1 MSESTTSEERATTP
15 ERRGAAPEK
24 RTGAAEERV
33 AASEEAATAPE
44 SRVTVPERLTA
55 DSEEQTGAIAERE
68 AAPDSRTAAV
78 GPTQRASGAAR
89 PDTGP
94 TRPVA
99 ETTRRAAVTT
109 RQPVAEA
116 SAAVPPQGSVARPA
130 TPEAAVAALA
140 ADGPGLPFLIGVRHH
155 APSLAA
161 AVPALLDAAAPDVL
175 LVELPAEF
183 QPWLGWL
190 AHEETR
196 APVALAAVPA
206 GGPGAGGEQGPAF
219 YPFADF
225 SPELAALRWAARNG
239 VPAVACDLPLAD
251 RAWARG
257 GPDAPAPA
265 PGADS
270 VPVPGEDSAPVP
282 GEGHGLSAALR
293 SRLTG
298 RDGDDLWDRLV
309 EAPAPGSPPE
319 ALRRAALLTGWAL
332 RHEAEA
338 RRGVDGTDLVREAC
352 MREHIAEAL
361 ANGRRPAVVVGA
373 FHTPALLPYAA
384 GAATA
389 PAVDAPDAAQAPE
402 DAPDAPS
409 ALADAPDAPDVLDVP
424 DAPKVPA
431 GPSDAPNAP
440 AGAPDASAAGAPDTP
455 STPEDAPAAS
465 VGVPLTPADAPNAP
479 AREPGAGATEVGA
492 TGTGAT
498 EAGATRVETC
508 TVSLI
513 PYTYLLLDS
522 RSGYPA
528 GIRDPEWQHTVL
540 DAAGDPA
547 ALHEALIRTAVRVCA
562 DLRGQGHP
570 YGPADGREVVRVAG
584 DLARLR
590 DLPAPGRGELLEAV
604 QTVLGR
610 GETYGTGRAVAHALE
625 RVLVGT
631 RTGRPAP
638 AAPRSGLG
646 PAVEAETEV
655 LSLPGPADAHEKAPR
670 DLRLDPARS
679 ALDGRRELLLRR
691 LTVCGI
697 PYAQEQEVTGAAGSE
712 GLTTRWQVRWTPAT
726 AAMLT
731 AAGARGV
738 TPAQA
743 AEGVLRGR
751 HATERAEGGPTAAQV
766 VRGLTEAVT
775 CGLPAL
781 ADERL
786 TELAAVLP
794 ASGTL
799 PELLA
804 GLDLLDRVA
813 AGHLPG
819 LGAPSAPSPSK
830 ASPDALAPLPTRIA
844 HAVELLTSAAV
855 RQVDGLTGSEEPE
868 DARALLELAQRAD
881 RVGGIRLADALARLA
896 ADGTPLIAAAAGA
909 VRVLTGHERA
919 ETFGVRVASWVD
931 AAVDG
936 SSRAAL
942 TARLTGVLTAAG
954 PLLTVGVAALDPLLH
969 RVVELED
976 AAFLARLP
984 ALRGGFDTLSPA
996 ARDRLLD
1003 TVEERLGERVDI
1015 ADADDPV
1022 ESARRAVADLAA
1034 RDLLTRLGLPVPS
1047 PVDTEGHAPSA
1058 HATAP
1063 APPTASAPVAAFT
1076 TVPRPAAAS
1085 APVPPPSTP
1094 ASSSDATTGTA
1105 GPSGSEPATITGT
1118 VRPSGPEPGTDT
1130 TTPAPADPARSRTA
1144 GTAPA
1149 TGSEAVPGTITG
1161 TVTGPSSGNGT
1172 DAATGTA
1179 APPTGLGTGTATV
1192 RTLAPADRWR
1202 LVLGRRPDQLPSG
1215 AARLATALDELY
1227 GAGRGEGSRGGLPM
1241 SGRGRGGREAPFP
1254 GVREWSEELAALFGP
1269 GVREEVLAAAAAT
1282 GRQDVLTELDPA
1294 AATPSVELLRTVL
1307 RYAGGLPEA
1316 RLAALR
1322 PLVRRLVDEL
1332 TRQLATR
1339 LRPALTGTM
1348 LARPTR
1354 RPGGRLD
1361 LPRTLRANLATA
1373 RRTADGT
1380 VQVVPEKPVFR
1391 SRARRSADWR
1401 LILVTDV
1408 SGSMEASTIWSALT
1422 ASVLAGVPTLSTH
1435 FLAFSTEVVDLTGHV
1450 HDPLSLLL
1458 EVSVGGGTHIAAG
1471 LRHARSLI
1479 TVPSRTLVVVISDFE
1494 EGAPL
1499 GGLLSEV
1506 RALVATGC
1514 HVLGCASLDDAGRP
1528 RYSTGVA
1535 GQLVAA
1541 GMPVAAL
1548 SPLELARWIG
1558 EKTA

>member
-1 MSESTTSEERATTP
+1 MSQSTTP
-15 ERRGAAPEK
+15 EK
-24 RTGAAEERV
+24 R
-33 AASEEAATAPE
+33 AATPE
-44 SRVTVPERLTA
+44 SR
-55 DSEEQTGAIAERE
+55 E
-68 AAPDSRTAAV
+68 AA
-78 GPTQRASGAAR
+78 G
-89 PDTGP
+89 GP

-99 ETTRRAAVTT
+99 EAAATTAKRLVAAGAPAALPP
-109 RQPVAEA
+109 RDPEA
-116 SAAVPPQGSVARPA
+116 GPA

-140 ADGPGLPFLIGVRHH
+140 ADGSGLPFLIGVRHH

-206 GGPGAGGEQGPAF
+206 DGPGAGGGQGPAF

-257 GPDAPAPA
+257 GPDAPAPVPDA
-265 PGADS
+265 PAPVPDAPAPVPDAPAPVPGAD
-270 VPVPGEDSAPVP
+270 AMPVP
-282 GEGHGLSAALR
+282 GEGHGLSAALG

-332 RHEAEA
+332 RYEAEA

-361 ANGRRPAVVVGA
+361 AKGRRPAVVVGA
-373 FHTPALLPYAA
+373 FHTPALLPSAT

-389 PAVDAPDAAQAPE
+389 PAPDAPDAA
-402 DAPDAPS
+402 DAPHA
-409 ALADAPDAPDVLDVP
+409 ADAP
-424 DAPKVPA
+424 
-431 GPSDAPNAP
+431 DAPNAP
-440 AGAPDASAAGAPDTP
+440 AGAPK
-455 STPEDAPAAS
+455 
-465 VGVPLTPADAPNAP
+465 AP
-479 AREPGAGATEVGA
+479 AREPGAGAA
-492 TGTGAT
+492 A
-498 EAGATRVETC
+498 AC

-513 PYTYLLLDS
+513 PYTYPLLDS

-547 ALHEALIRTAVRVCA
+547 ALHEALVRTAVRVCVA
-562 DLRGQGHP
+562 LREQGHP

-631 RTGRPAP
+631 RTGQPAP

-646 PAVEAETEV
+646 PAVEAETEA
-655 LSLPGPADAHEKAPR
+655 LSLPGPADAHEKTPR

-697 PYAQEQEVTGAAGSE
+697 PYAQEQGVTGAAGSE

-751 HATERAEGGPTAAQV
+751 HATERADGGPTAAQV
-766 VRGLTEAVT
+766 VRGLTEAAE

-819 LGAPSAPSPSK
+819 LGDPGASSPPGTPDASAPLS
-830 ASPDALAPLPTRIA
+830 TRIA
-844 HAVELLTSAAV
+844 YAAELLTSAAV

-881 RVGGIRLADALARLA
+881 RLGGIRLADALARLA
-896 ADGTPLIAAAAGA
+896 VDGTPLIAAAAGA

-931 AAVDG
+931 AAVD
-936 SSRAAL
+936 SPSRAAL

-969 RVVELED
+969 RVVELAD
-976 AAFLARLP
+976 AAFLTRLP

-996 ARDRLLD
+996 ARDRLLG

-1022 ESARRAVADLAA
+1022 ELARRAVADLAA
-1034 RDLLTRLGLPVPS
+1034 RDLLTALGLPVP
-1047 PVDTEGHAPSA
+1047 PPGDTDQHPSA
-1058 HATAP
+1058 HATAHP
-1063 APPTASAPVAAFT
+1063 
-1076 TVPRPAAAS
+1076 PAA
-1085 APVPPPSTP
+1085 P
-1094 ASSSDATTGTA
+1094 ATTA
-1105 GPSGSEPATITGT
+1105 
-1118 VRPSGPEPGTDT
+1118 
-1130 TTPAPADPARSRTA
+1130 PAPAGPAHPRTTEA
-1144 GTAPA
+1144 AVGTTQA
-1149 TGSEAVPGTITG
+1149 TGSDTA
-1161 TVTGPSSGNGT
+1161 PSP
-1172 DAATGTA
+1172 D
-1179 APPTGLGTGTATV
+1179 PTPV

-1227 GAGRGEGSRGGLPM
+1227 GAGRGEGSRGGLPTP
-1241 SGRGRGGREAPFP
+1241 GGGRGGREASFP

-1373 RRTADGT
+1373 RRTEDGT
-1380 VQVVPEKPVFR
+1380 VRVVPEKPVFR

-1471 LRHARSLI
+1471 LRHARSLT

>member
-1 MSESTTSEERATTP
+1 MRRAA
-15 ERRGAAPEK
+15 G
-24 RTGAAEERV
+24 TG
-33 AASEEAATAPE
+33 
-44 SRVTVPERLTA
+44 
-55 DSEEQTGAIAERE
+55 
-68 AAPDSRTAAV
+68 
-78 GPTQRASGAAR
+78 
-89 PDTGP
+89 
-94 TRPVA
+94 RPVA
-99 ETTRRAAVTT
+99 EMTRRAAETV
-109 RQPVAEA
+109 RRPVAEA
-116 SAAVPPQGSVARPA
+116 PAAVPPQGPEAGPV

-161 AVPALLDAAAPDVL
+161 AVPALLDAAAPDIL

-196 APVALAAVPA
+196 APVALAAVPVA
-206 GGPGAGGEQGPAF
+206 GAGAGGEQGPAF

-257 GPDAPAPA
+257 GPDAPVPAPA

-270 VPVPGEDSAPVP
+270 VRVP
-282 GEGHGLSAALR
+282 GEGQGLSTALR

-298 RDGDDLWDRLV
+298 REGDDLWDRLV
-309 EAPAPGSPPE
+309 EAPAPGSSPE

-332 RHEAEA
+332 RYEAEA
-338 RRGVDGTDLVREAC
+338 RYGVDGTDLVREAC
-352 MREHIAEAL
+352 MRDHIAEAL
-361 ANGRRPAVVVGA
+361 ANGQRPAVVVGA
-373 FHTPALLPYAA
+373 FHTPALLPSAVPGADTALVSGASAA
-384 GAATA
+384 PGTSGA
-389 PAVDAPDAAQAPE
+389 PAGPTYAPAAAPDAAAG
-402 DAPDAPS
+402 
-409 ALADAPDAPDVLDVP
+409 VP
-424 DAPKVPA
+424 
-431 GPSDAPNAP
+431 GT
-440 AGAPDASAAGAPDTP
+440 GPDASSGAAAGTPYAPGDASKAGTDAPDTP
-455 STPEDAPAAS
+455 ADVPA
-465 VGVPLTPADAPNAP
+465 TP
-479 AREPGAGATEVGA
+479 AREPGAGS
-492 TGTGAT
+492 T
-498 EAGATRVETC
+498 EAAC

-513 PYTYLLLDS
+513 PYTYPLLDS

-547 ALHEALIRTAVRVCA
+547 ALHEALIRTAVRVCVT
-562 DLRGQGHP
+562 LREQGHP

-590 DLPAPGRGELLEAV
+590 DLPAPGRGEFLEAV

-625 RVLVGT
+625 RVLVGS
-631 RTGRPAP
+631 RTGRPTP

-646 PAVEAETEV
+646 PAVEAETET
-655 LSLPGPADAHEKAPR
+655 LSLPGPADAAEKTPR

-751 HATERAEGGPTAAQV
+751 HAAERAEGGPTAAQV
-766 VRGLTEAVT
+766 VRGLTEAAE

-781 ADERL
+781 AEERL

-819 LGAPSAPSPSK
+819 LAVPRDPSPSGT
-830 ASPDALAPLPTRIA
+830 PDALAALPARLA
-844 HAVELLTSAAV
+844 HAAELLTSAAV

-896 ADGTPLIAAAAGA
+896 SDGTPLIAAAAGA
-909 VRVLTGHERA
+909 VRVLTGHVQA
-919 ETFGVRVASWVD
+919 DTFGVRVASWVD
-931 AAVDG
+931 AAVD
-936 SSRAAL
+936 SPSRAAL
-942 TARLTGVLTAAG
+942 IARLTGVLTAAG

-969 RVVELED
+969 RVVELDD

-1003 TVEERLGERVDI
+1003 TVEERLGERVDL
-1015 ADADDPV
+1015 AGADDPA
-1022 ESARRAVADLAA
+1022 ELARRAVADLAA
-1034 RDLLTRLGLPVPS
+1034 RDLLARLGLPVPS
-1047 PVDTEGHAPSA
+1047 PGGTEGHP
-1058 HATAP
+1058 
-1063 APPTASAPVAAFT
+1063 
-1076 TVPRPAAAS
+1076 PAA
-1085 APVPPPSTP
+1085 P
-1094 ASSSDATTGTA
+1094 
-1105 GPSGSEPATITGT
+1105 
-1118 VRPSGPEPGTDT
+1118 
-1130 TTPAPADPARSRTA
+1130 TPAPAPTTTATTTPPPSACATITPSPADRAHPHPRTTEEGTKTGT
-1144 GTAPA
+1144 GTAQAPS
-1149 TGSEAVPGTITG
+1149 TKTG
-1161 TVTGPSSGNGT
+1161 TAQAPSPET
-1172 DAATGTA
+1172 DPDAATGTA
-1179 APPTGLGTGTATV
+1179 APPTGLGGATTPA

-1202 LVLGRRPDQLPSG
+1202 LVLGRRPDQLPPG

-1241 SGRGRGGREAPFP
+1241 PGQGRGGREASFP

-1348 LARPTR
+1348 QARPTR

-1373 RRTADGT
+1373 RRAEDGT
-1380 VQVVPEKPVFR
+1380 VQVVPERPVFR

>member
-1 MSESTTSEERATTP
+1 MSESTT
-15 ERRGAAPEK
+15 PEK
-24 RTGAAEERV
+24 RSTAEKRAAAETRSTAEV
-33 AASEEAATAPE
+33 PPTAGAPAASPAQGPAA
-44 SRVTVPERLTA
+44 
-55 DSEEQTGAIAERE
+55 G
-68 AAPDSRTAAV
+68 
-78 GPTQRASGAAR
+78 
-89 PDTGP
+89 
-94 TRPVA
+94 
-99 ETTRRAAVTT
+99 
-109 RQPVAEA
+109 
-116 SAAVPPQGSVARPA
+116 PA
-130 TPEAAVAALA
+130 TPDTAVAALA
-140 ADGPGLPFLIGVRHH
+140 AAGPGLPFLIGVRHH

-161 AVPALLDAAAPDVL
+161 ALPALLDEAAPDVL

-190 AHEETR
+190 AHEETE

-206 GGPGAGGEQGPAF
+206 DGTGPGPANERGPAF

-225 SPELAALRWAARNG
+225 SPELVALRWAARNG

-251 RAWARG
+251 RAWAG
-257 GPDAPAPA
+257 GRPDTPAPV

-270 VPVPGEDSAPVP
+270 APMP

-293 SRLTG
+293 YRLTG

-309 EAPAPGSPPE
+309 EALAPGSTPE

-338 RRGVDGTDLVREAC
+338 RGGVHGTDLAREAC
-352 MREHIAEAL
+352 MRGHVAEAL
-361 ANGRRPAVVVGA
+361 ASGRRPAVVVGA
-373 FHTPALLPYAA
+373 FHTPALLPSAA
-384 GAATA
+384 GADGA
-389 PAVDAPDAAQAPE
+389 PAPD
-402 DAPDAPS
+402 
-409 ALADAPDAPDVLDVP
+409 
-424 DAPKVPA
+424 
-431 GPSDAPNAP
+431 
-440 AGAPDASAAGAPDTP
+440 APDASAAAP
-455 STPEDAPAAS
+455 
-465 VGVPLTPADAPNAP
+465 
-479 AREPGAGATEVGA
+479 EPGADGHVNGAA
-492 TGTGAT
+492 GTA
-498 EAGATRVETC
+498 AC
-508 TVSLI
+508 TVSLV
-513 PYTYLLLDS
+513 PYTYPLLDS

-562 DLRGQGHP
+562 ALREQGHP

-610 GETYGTGRAVAHALE
+610 GETYGTGRAVARALE
-625 RVLVGT
+625 RVLVGA

-646 PAVEAETEV
+646 PAVEAETAA
-655 LSLPGPADAHEKAPR
+655 LSLPGPEDAHERTPR

-679 ALDGRRELLLRR
+679 PLDRRRDTLLRR

-697 PYAQEQEVTGAAGSE
+697 PYAREQGVTGAAGTE

-743 AEGVLRGR
+743 AEGVLRQR
-751 HATERAEGGPTAAQV
+751 HAAERAEDGPTADQV
-766 VRGLTEAVT
+766 VRGLTEAAE

-804 GLDLLDRVA
+804 GLDLLDRID

-819 LGAPSAPSPSK
+819 PAAPDDPSAPD
-830 ASPDALAPLPTRIA
+830 ASAAASARAARTARTA
-844 HAVELLTSAAV
+844 ELLTSAAV
-855 RQVDGLTGSEEPE
+855 RQVDGLTGSEDPE

-881 RVGGIRLADALARLA
+881 RLGGIRLTDALARLA

-909 VRVLTGHERA
+909 VRVLTGHEEA
-919 ETFGVRVASWVD
+919 ETFGGRVASWVD
-931 AAVDG
+931 GAVD
-936 SSRAAL
+936 STSRAAL
-942 TARLTGVLTAAG
+942 TARLTGVLTVAG
-954 PLLTVGVAALDPLLH
+954 PLLTVGVGALDPLLH
-969 RVVELED
+969 RVVELD
-976 AAFLARLP
+976 DTAFLARLP

-1003 TVEERLGERVDI
+1003 TVEERLGERVDHL
-1015 ADADDPV
+1015 DADDPA
-1022 ESARRAVADLAA
+1022 EPARRTAADLAA
-1034 RDLLTRLGLPVPS
+1034 RELLTRLGLPVPPPPHDDRFPPLS
-1047 PVDTEGHAPSA
+1047 GRPAATRPTATP
-1058 HATAP
+1058 ATAP
-1063 APPTASAPVAAFT
+1063 
-1076 TVPRPAAAS
+1076 
-1085 APVPPPSTP
+1085 STG
-1094 ASSSDATTGTA
+1094 A
-1105 GPSGSEPATITGT
+1105 
-1118 VRPSGPEPGTDT
+1118 
-1130 TTPAPADPARSRTA
+1130 APA
-1144 GTAPA
+1144 
-1149 TGSEAVPGTITG
+1149 
-1161 TVTGPSSGNGT
+1161 
-1172 DAATGTA
+1172 
-1179 APPTGLGTGTATV
+1179 

-1202 LVLGRRPDQLPSG
+1202 LVLGRRPDRLPPG

-1227 GAGRGEGSRGGLPM
+1227 GAGHGEGSRSGLPGPGHGGG
-1241 SGRGRGGREAPFP
+1241 SGPRGGREPSFP

-1269 GVREEVLAAAAAT
+1269 GIREEVLAAAAAT
-1282 GRQDVLTELDPA
+1282 GRQDVLAALDPA
-1294 AATPSVELLRTVL
+1294 AATPSVELLRTIL

-1322 PLVRRLVDEL
+1322 PLVRHLVDEL

-1348 LARPTR
+1348 SARPTR

-1380 VQVVPEKPVFR
+1380 VRVIPEKPVFR
-1391 SRARRSADWR
+1391 SRVRRSADWR

-1479 TVPSRTLVVVISDFE
+1479 AVPTRTLVVVISDFE

-1499 GGLLSEV
+1499 GGLLAEV
-1506 RALVATGC
+1506 RALVNTGC

>member
-1 MSESTTSEERATTP
+1 MSESTIPETRPTADVELTP
-15 ERRGAAPEK
+15 EVE
-24 RTGAAEERV
+24 
-33 AASEEAATAPE
+33 STADVE
-44 SRVTVPERLTA
+44 LTA
-55 DSEEQTGAIAERE
+55 EVEPTADVELTAEVE
-68 AAPDSRTAAV
+68 PTADVEPTPGTPGVSPAQ
-78 GPTQRASGAAR
+78 GPA
-89 PDTGP
+89 TGP
-94 TRPVA
+94 
-99 ETTRRAAVTT
+99 
-109 RQPVAEA
+109 
-116 SAAVPPQGSVARPA
+116 G
-130 TPEAAVAALA
+130 TPEAAVSALA
-140 ADGPGLPFLIGVRHH
+140 ATGPGGPFLIGVRHH

-161 AVPALLDAAAPDVL
+161 ALPALLDAAAPDVL

-190 AHEETR
+190 AHEETE

-206 GGPGAGGEQGPAF
+206 DGPGRGPAGERGPAF

-225 SPELAALRWAARNG
+225 SPELVALRWAARNG

-251 RAWARG
+251 RAWAGG
-257 GPDAPAPA
+257 GPDIPAPAPA
-265 PGADS
+265 AAD
-270 VPVPGEDSAPVP
+270 
-282 GEGHGLSAALR
+282 GHGLSDALR

-309 EAPAPGSPPE
+309 EALAPGSTPE

-332 RHEAEA
+332 RREAEA
-338 RRGVDGTDLVREAC
+338 RGGVDRTDLVREAW
-352 MREHIAEAL
+352 MRGHVAKAL
-361 ANGRRPAVVVGA
+361 ASGRRPAVVVGA
-373 FHTPALLPYAA
+373 FHTPALLPSAA
-384 GAATA
+384 RD
-389 PAVDAPDAAQAPE
+389 PAPDAFT
-402 DAPDAPS
+402 D
-409 ALADAPDAPDVLDVP
+409 ALA
-424 DAPKVPA
+424 
-431 GPSDAPNAP
+431 G
-440 AGAPDASAAGAPDTP
+440 ASAAAP
-455 STPEDAPAAS
+455 
-465 VGVPLTPADAPNAP
+465 
-479 AREPGAGATEVGA
+479 EPGGDGHGNGAAGTAA
-492 TGTGAT
+492 
-498 EAGATRVETC
+498 C

-513 PYTYLLLDS
+513 PYTYPLLDS

-528 GIRDPEWQHTVL
+528 GIRDPEWQHIVL

-547 ALHEALIRTAVRVCA
+547 ALHEALVRTAVRVCA
-562 DLRGQGHP
+562 ALRERGHP
-570 YGPADGREVVRVAG
+570 YGPAEGREVVRVAG

-610 GETYGTGRAVAHALE
+610 GETYGTGRAVARALE
-625 RVLVGT
+625 HVLVGA

-646 PAVEAETEV
+646 PAVEAETAA
-655 LSLPGPADAHEKAPR
+655 LSLPGPEDAREKTPR

-679 ALDGRRELLLRR
+679 TLDRHRELLLRR

-697 PYAQEQEVTGAAGSE
+697 PYAQEQAVAGAAGTE

-743 AEGVLRGR
+743 AEGVLRQR
-751 HATERAEGGPTAAQV
+751 REAERAEDGPTAAQV
-766 VRGLTEAVT
+766 VRGLTEAAE
-775 CGLPAL
+775 CGLPGL

-786 TELAAVLP
+786 TELADVLP

-799 PELLA
+799 PELLQ
-804 GLDLLDRVA
+804 GLGLLDRID

-819 LGAPSAPSPSK
+819 PAAPGDPSAPDAT
-830 ASPDALAPLPTRIA
+830 ASASARAAHTA
-844 HAVELLTSAAV
+844 HAAELLTSAAV

-868 DARALLELAQRAD
+868 DARALLELSQRAD
-881 RVGGIRLADALARLA
+881 RLGGIRLTAALARLA

-909 VRVLTGHERA
+909 VRVLTGHEEA
-919 ETFGVRVASWVD
+919 AAFGRRVASWVD
-931 AAVDG
+931 GAVD
-936 SSRAAL
+936 STARAAL
-942 TARLTGVLTAAG
+942 TARLTGVLTVAG
-954 PLLTVGVAALDPLLH
+954 PLLTVGVGALDPLLH
-969 RVVELED
+969 RVVELD
-976 AAFLARLP
+976 DTAFLARLP

-1003 TVEERLGERVDI
+1003 TVEERLGERVDTLG
-1015 ADADDPV
+1015 ADDPA
-1022 ESARRAVADLAA
+1022 ELARRTVADFAA
-1034 RDLLTRLGLPVPS
+1034 RELLTGLGLPVPPPAPAHDDRS
-1047 PVDTEGHAPSA
+1047 TPQPGHPAT
-1058 HATAP
+1058 TAP
-1063 APPTASAPVAAFT
+1063 AGTPTATPAAM
-1076 TVPRPAAAS
+1076 PAAAHP
-1085 APVPPPSTP
+1085 AVTP
-1094 ASSSDATTGTA
+1094 A
-1105 GPSGSEPATITGT
+1105 
-1118 VRPSGPEPGTDT
+1118 
-1130 TTPAPADPARSRTA
+1130 
-1144 GTAPA
+1144 
-1149 TGSEAVPGTITG
+1149 
-1161 TVTGPSSGNGT
+1161 
-1172 DAATGTA
+1172 A
-1179 APPTGLGTGTATV
+1179 APPAGSSSVTPPPTEARCAASPPTEAMPA

-1202 LVLGRRPDQLPSG
+1202 LVLGRRPDRLPSG

-1227 GAGRGEGSRGGLPM
+1227 GAGHGEGSRGGLP
-1241 SGRGRGGREAPFP
+1241 GRGGGSGAHGGREPSFP

-1269 GVREEVLAAAAAT
+1269 GIREEVLAAAAVT
-1282 GRQDVLTELDPA
+1282 GRQDVLAELDPA

-1339 LRPALTGTM
+1339 LRPALTGAM
-1348 LARPTR
+1348 SPRPTR

-1380 VQVVPEKPVFR
+1380 VQVIPEKPVFR
-1391 SRARRSADWR
+1391 SRVRRSADWR

-1479 TVPSRTLVVVISDFE
+1479 AVPSRTLVVVISDFE

-1499 GGLLSEV
+1499 GGLLAEV

>member
-1 MSESTTSEERATTP
+1 MSESTGPEERAAMLEGRVT
-15 ERRGAAPEK
+15 APEK
-24 RTGAAEERV
+24 RTGAAEE
-33 AASEEAATAPE
+33 AATTPE
-44 SRVTVPERLTA
+44 PRVTVPERLKANSGERTVA
-55 DSEEQTGAIAERE
+55 AAERE
-68 AAPDSRTAAV
+68 AAPDGRAAV
-78 GPTQRASGAAR
+78 V
-89 PDTGP
+89 GP

-99 ETTRRAAVTT
+99 VTTSRAAVTT
-109 RQPVAEA
+109 RRPVAEA
-116 SAAVPPQGSVARPA
+116 PGAVPPQGPEAGSV

-155 APSLAA
+155 APSLTA

-206 GGPGAGGEQGPAF
+206 AGVGAGGERGPAF

-257 GPDAPAPA
+257 GPGAPAPAPA

-270 VPVPGEDSAPVP
+270 VRVP
-282 GEGHGLSAALR
+282 GEGHGLSTALR

-298 RDGDDLWDRLV
+298 REGDDLWDRLV
-309 EAPAPGSPPE
+309 EAPAPGSSPE

-332 RHEAEA
+332 RYEAEA
-338 RRGVDGTDLVREAC
+338 RYGVDGTDLVREAC
-352 MREHIAEAL
+352 MRDHIAAAL
-361 ANGRRPAVVVGA
+361 ANGQRPAVVVGA
-373 FHTPALLPYAA
+373 FHTPALLSSALPGA
-384 GAATA
+384 GTALPAPGASDTSEA
-389 PAVDAPDAAQAPE
+389 PADATYAPADTPDA
-402 DAPDAPS
+402 
-409 ALADAPDAPDVLDVP
+409 
-424 DAPKVPA
+424 
-431 GPSDAPNAP
+431 
-440 AGAPDASAAGAPDTP
+440 AAGAPT
-455 STPEDAPAAS
+455 
-465 VGVPLTPADAPNAP
+465 AP
-479 AREPGAGATEVGA
+479 AREPGERAAGS
-492 TGTGAT
+492 T
-498 EAGATRVETC
+498 EAAC

-513 PYTYLLLDS
+513 PYTYPLLDS

-562 DLRGQGHP
+562 ALREQGHP

-590 DLPAPGRGELLEAV
+590 DLPAPGRGEFLEAV

-631 RTGRPAP
+631 RTGHPTP

-646 PAVEAETEV
+646 PAVEAETEA
-655 LSLPGPADAHEKAPR
+655 LSLPGPADTAEKAPR

-697 PYAQEQEVTGAAGSE
+697 PYAQEQEVTSAAGSE

-751 HATERAEGGPTAAQV
+751 HAAEHAEGGPTAAQV
-766 VRGLTEAVT
+766 VRGLTEAAE

-781 ADERL
+781 AEERL

-819 LGAPSAPSPSK
+819 LAVPRDPSPSDT
-830 ASPDALAPLPTRIA
+830 PDALAALPARLA
-844 HAVELLTSAAV
+844 HAGELLTSAAV
-855 RQVDGLTGSEEPE
+855 RQVDGLTGSDEPE

-881 RVGGIRLADALARLA
+881 RVGGIRLADALTRLA

-931 AAVDG
+931 AAVD
-936 SSRAAL
+936 SPSRSAL

-969 RVVELED
+969 RVVELDD

-1003 TVEERLGERVDI
+1003 TVEERLGERVEL
-1015 ADADDPV
+1015 AGADDPA
-1022 ESARRAVADLAA
+1022 ELARRAVADLAA
-1034 RDLLTRLGLPVPS
+1034 RDLLARLGLPVPS
-1047 PVDTEGHAPSA
+1047 PGDTGGHSPATHTPAPAQTAASAPTDGSASAPPSSAPDTLNSAPAPAASATGAPPSA
-1058 HATAP
+1058 HATI
-1063 APPTASAPVAAFT
+1063 T
-1076 TVPRPAAAS
+1076 
-1085 APVPPPSTP
+1085 PS
-1094 ASSSDATTGTA
+1094 
-1105 GPSGSEPATITGT
+1105 
-1118 VRPSGPEPGTDT
+1118 
-1130 TTPAPADPARSRTA
+1130 PADPAHPHPRTA
-1144 GTAPA
+1144 PEA
-1149 TGSEAVPGTITG
+1149 TRTG
-1161 TVTGPSSGNGT
+1161 TGTTQAPSPETGP
-1172 DAATGTA
+1172 DAATVTCTGPATTA
-1179 APPTGLGTGTATV
+1179 A

-1202 LVLGRRPDQLPSG
+1202 LVLGRRPDQLPPG

-1241 SGRGRGGREAPFP
+1241 PGQGRGGREASFP

-1282 GRQDVLTELDPA
+1282 GRQDVLSELDPA

-1348 LARPTR
+1348 QARPTR

-1373 RRTADGT
+1373 RRTEDGT

>member
-1 MSESTTSEERATTP
+1 MNESTIPGTRS
-15 ERRGAAPEK
+15 
-24 RTGAAEERV
+24 
-33 AASEEAATAPE
+33 TA
-44 SRVTVPERLTA
+44 
-55 DSEEQTGAIAERE
+55 E
-68 AAPDSRTAAV
+68 AAPTAVAD
-78 GPTQRASGAAR
+78 PTA
-89 PDTGP
+89 
-94 TRPVA
+94 VA
-99 ETTRRAAVTT
+99 E
-109 RQPVAEA
+109 
-116 SAAVPPQGSVARPA
+116 PA
-130 TPEAAVAALA
+130 TSEAAVAALA
-140 ADGPGLPFLIGVRHH
+140 ATGPGLPFLIGVRHH

-161 AVPALLDAAAPDVL
+161 ALPALLDAAAPDVL

-183 QPWLGWL
+183 QSWLGWL
-190 AHEETR
+190 AHEETE

-206 GGPGAGGEQGPAF
+206 AVPGPGSAGERGPAF

-225 SPELAALRWAARNG
+225 SPELVALRWAARNG

-251 RAWARG
+251 RAWAEG
-257 GPDAPAPA
+257 GPDTTAPL

-270 VPVPGEDSAPVP
+270 APGPE
-282 GEGHGLSAALR
+282 EGRGLSAALR

-309 EAPAPGSPPE
+309 EALAPGSTPE

-332 RHEAEA
+332 RYEAEA
-338 RRGVDGTDLVREAC
+338 RGGVQGTDLAREAC
-352 MREHIAEAL
+352 MRRHVTEAL
-361 ANGRRPAVVVGA
+361 ASGRRPAVVVGA
-373 FHTPALLPYAA
+373 FHTPALLPSAA
-384 GAATA
+384 EAIEG
-389 PAVDAPDAAQAPE
+389 PAPD
-402 DAPDAPS
+402 
-409 ALADAPDAPDVLDVP
+409 
-424 DAPKVPA
+424 
-431 GPSDAPNAP
+431 GT
-440 AGAPDASAAGAPDTP
+440 GAPDGTEAPDRTA
-455 STPEDAPAAS
+455 APGS
-465 VGVPLTPADAPNAP
+465 GAD
-479 AREPGAGATEVGA
+479 GHTHGTAGATA
-492 TGTGAT
+492 
-498 EAGATRVETC
+498 C
-508 TVSLI
+508 TVSLV
-513 PYTYLLLDS
+513 PYTYPLLDS

-562 DLRGQGHP
+562 ALREQGHP
-570 YGPADGREVVRVAG
+570 YGPADGREVVRVAA

-590 DLPAPGRGELLEAV
+590 GLPAPGRGELLEAV

-610 GETYGTGRAVAHALE
+610 GETYGTGRAVARALE
-625 RVLVGT
+625 RVLVGA

-646 PAVEAETEV
+646 PAVEAETAA
-655 LSLPGPADAHEKAPR
+655 LALPGPPDAHEKTPR

-679 ALDGRRELLLRR
+679 TLDRRRELLLRR
-691 LTVCGI
+691 LKVCGI
-697 PYAQEQEVTGAAGSE
+697 PYAQEQEVAGAAGGE

-726 AAMLT
+726 AAVLT

-743 AEGVLRGR
+743 AEGVLRQR
-751 HATERAEGGPTAAQV
+751 LAAERAEGGPTAAQV
-766 VRGLTEAVT
+766 VGGLAEAAE

-786 TELAAVLP
+786 AELAAVLP
-794 ASGTL
+794 ASATL

-804 GLDLLDRVA
+804 GLDLLDRVD

-819 LGAPSAPSPSK
+819 LAAPDGSSAP
-830 ASPDALAPLPTRIA
+830 DATARAARTA
-844 HAVELLTSAAV
+844 HAAELLTSAAV
-855 RQVDGLTGSEEPE
+855 RQVDGLTGSEDPE

-881 RVGGIRLADALARLA
+881 RVGGIRLTDALARLA

-909 VRVLTGHERA
+909 VRVLTGHEA
-919 ETFGVRVASWVD
+919 ADSFGGRVASWVD
-931 AAVDG
+931 GAVD
-936 SSRAAL
+936 SVSRAAL
-942 TARLTGVLTAAG
+942 TARLTGVLTVAG
-954 PLLTVGVAALDPLLH
+954 PLLTVGVGALDPLLR
-969 RVVELED
+969 RVVELD
-976 AAFLARLP
+976 DTAFLARLP

-1003 TVEERLGERVDI
+1003 TVEERLGERVDTL
-1015 ADADDPV
+1015 DSDDPA
-1022 ESARRAVADLAA
+1022 ELAGRTTADLAA
-1034 RDLLTRLGLPVPS
+1034 RELLTGLGLPVPPPARDDRIPS
-1047 PVDTEGHAPSA
+1047 PPSSPTAVREAASVPDPEAAPDTTPVPVPVLDTGTAPFTEA
-1058 HATAP
+1058 AP
-1063 APPTASAPVAAFT
+1063 APA
-1076 TVPRPAAAS
+1076 
-1085 APVPPPSTP
+1085 
-1094 ASSSDATTGTA
+1094 
-1105 GPSGSEPATITGT
+1105 
-1118 VRPSGPEPGTDT
+1118 
-1130 TTPAPADPARSRTA
+1130 
-1144 GTAPA
+1144 
-1149 TGSEAVPGTITG
+1149 
-1161 TVTGPSSGNGT
+1161 
-1172 DAATGTA
+1172 
-1179 APPTGLGTGTATV
+1179 
-1192 RTLAPADRWR
+1192 RTLVPADRWR
-1202 LVLGRRPDQLPSG
+1202 LVLGRRADQLPSG

-1227 GAGRGEGSRGGLPM
+1227 GAGHGEGSRGGLPGHGG
-1241 SGRGRGGREAPFP
+1241 SGPRGGREPSFP

-1269 GVREEVLAAAAAT
+1269 GVREEVLAAAAVT
-1282 GRQDVLTELDPA
+1282 GRQDVLAELDPA
-1294 AATPSVELLRTVL
+1294 AATPSVELLRTIL

-1322 PLVRRLVDEL
+1322 PLVRHRVDEL
-1332 TRQLATR
+1332 TRRLATR

-1348 LARPTR
+1348 SARPTR

-1380 VQVVPEKPVFR
+1380 IQVVPEKPVFR

-1408 SGSMEASTIWSALT
+1408 SGSMESSTIWSALT

-1479 TVPSRTLVVVISDFE
+1479 EVPSRTLVVVISDFE

-1499 GGLLSEV
+1499 AGLLAEV
-1506 RALVATGC
+1506 RALVNTGC

>member
-1 MSESTTSEERATTP
+1 M
-15 ERRGAAPEK
+15 
-24 RTGAAEERV
+24 
-33 AASEEAATAPE
+33 
-44 SRVTVPERLTA
+44 
-55 DSEEQTGAIAERE
+55 
-68 AAPDSRTAAV
+68 
-78 GPTQRASGAAR
+78 
-89 PDTGP
+89 
-94 TRPVA
+94 
-99 ETTRRAAVTT
+99 
-109 RQPVAEA
+109 
-116 SAAVPPQGSVARPA
+116 
-130 TPEAAVAALA
+130 AALA

-206 GGPGAGGEQGPAF
+206 DGPGAGGGQGPAF

-251 RAWARG
+251 RAWALG
-257 GPDAPAPA
+257 GPDAPAP
-265 PGADS
+265 
-270 VPVPGEDSAPVP
+270 VPGVDSAPVP
-282 GEGHGLSAALR
+282 GEGHGLSSALR

-332 RHEAEA
+332 RYEAEA

-373 FHTPALLPYAA
+373 FHTPALLPSAA
-384 GAATA
+384 ASATA
-389 PAVDAPDAAQAPE
+389 PAPGAPDAADVP
-402 DAPDAPS
+402 DGPDA
-409 ALADAPDAPDVLDVP
+409 ADVP
-424 DAPKVPA
+424 DAADAPHAAEAP
-431 GPSDAPNAP
+431 DAPNAP
-440 AGAPDASAAGAPDTP
+440 AGAPK
-455 STPEDAPAAS
+455 
-465 VGVPLTPADAPNAP
+465 AP
-479 AREPGAGATEVGA
+479 AREPGGGAA
-492 TGTGAT
+492 A
-498 EAGATRVETC
+498 AC

-513 PYTYLLLDS
+513 PYTYPLLDS

-547 ALHEALIRTAVRVCA
+547 ALHEALVRTAVRVCVA
-562 DLRGQGHP
+562 LREQGHP

-631 RTGRPAP
+631 RTGRPTP

-646 PAVEAETEV
+646 PAVEAETEA
-655 LSLPGPADAHEKAPR
+655 LSLPGPADTHEKTPR

-691 LTVCGI
+691 LTACGI
-697 PYAQEQEVTGAAGSE
+697 PYAQEQGVTGAAGSE

-731 AAGARGV
+731 AAGVRGV

-751 HATERAEGGPTAAQV
+751 HATESAEGGPTAAQV
-766 VRGLTEAVT
+766 VRGLTEAAE

-819 LGAPSAPSPSK
+819 LGAPRDPSRPK
-830 ASPDALAPLPTRIA
+830 AANAVAPLSTRVA
-844 HAVELLTSAAV
+844 HAAELLTSAAV

-881 RVGGIRLADALARLA
+881 RLGGIRLADALARLA

-909 VRVLTGHERA
+909 VRVLTGHEQA

-931 AAVDG
+931 AAVD
-936 SSRAAL
+936 SPSRAAL

-969 RVVELED
+969 RVVEVDD
-976 AAFLARLP
+976 AAFLTRLP

-996 ARDRLLD
+996 ARDRLLG
-1003 TVEERLGERVDI
+1003 TVEERLGERVDL
-1015 ADADDPV
+1015 ADADDPA
-1022 ESARRAVADLAA
+1022 ELARRAVADLAA
-1034 RDLLTRLGLPVPS
+1034 RDLLTALGLPVPS
-1047 PVDTEGHAPSA
+1047 PGDTGRRPPSA
-1058 HATAP
+1058 PATTTRPHAGP
-1063 APPTASAPVAAFT
+1063 AY
-1076 TVPRPAAAS
+1076 PR
-1085 APVPPPSTP
+1085 
-1094 ASSSDATTGTA
+1094 TTGTSPA
-1105 GPSGSEPATITGT
+1105 IGPDTA
-1118 VRPSGPEPGTDT
+1118 SGPGPE
-1130 TTPAPADPARSRTA
+1130 
-1144 GTAPA
+1144 TAP
-1149 TGSEAVPGTITG
+1149 GPEA
-1161 TVTGPSSGNGT
+1161 
-1172 DAATGTA
+1172 ALEF
-1179 APPTGLGTGTATV
+1179 APV

-1227 GAGRGEGSRGGLPM
+1227 GAGRGEGSRGGLPTPGG
-1241 SGRGRGGREAPFP
+1241 SRGGREASFP

-1373 RRTADGT
+1373 RRTADGA

-1391 SRARRSADWR
+1391 SRARRWADWR

>member
-1 MSESTTSEERATTP
+1 MSESTTAGTRS
-15 ERRGAAPEK
+15 
-24 RTGAAEERV
+24 
-33 AASEEAATAPE
+33 
-44 SRVTVPERLTA
+44 VPE
-55 DSEEQTGAIAERE
+55 
-68 AAPDSRTAAV
+68 APAV
-78 GPTQRASGAAR
+78 P
-89 PDTGP
+89 
-94 TRPVA
+94 
-99 ETTRRAAVTT
+99 
-109 RQPVAEA
+109 EA
-116 SAAVPPQGSVARPA
+116 SPTAGAPAVSPNGSPGPAAGPA

-140 ADGPGLPFLIGVRHH
+140 ATGPGLPFLIGVRHH

-161 AVPALLDAAAPDVL
+161 ALPALLDAAAPDVL
-175 LVELPAEF
+175 LVELPSEF
-183 QPWLGWL
+183 QSWLGWL
-190 AHEETR
+190 AHEETE
-196 APVALAAVPA
+196 APVALAAVPVD
-206 GGPGAGGEQGPAF
+206 GPGAGPAGERGPAF

-225 SPELAALRWAARNG
+225 SPELVALRWAARNG

-251 RAWARG
+251 RAWAG
-257 GPDAPAPA
+257 SDVDTPAPA

-270 VPVPGEDSAPVP
+270 APVP
-282 GEGHGLSAALR
+282 GEGYGLSAALR

-298 RDGDDLWDRLV
+298 RAGDDLWDRLV
-309 EAPAPGSPPE
+309 EALAPGSAPE

-338 RRGVDGTDLVREAC
+338 RGGVHGTDLAREAC
-352 MREHIAEAL
+352 MRGHVAEAL
-361 ANGRRPAVVVGA
+361 ASGRRPAVVVGA
-373 FHTPALLPYAA
+373 FHTPALLPPAA
-384 GAATA
+384 GDAVPDVPPAAGD
-389 PAVDAPDAAQAPE
+389 AVPDVSAAV
-402 DAPDAPS
+402 PS
-409 ALADAPDAPDVLDVP
+409 AAAAVPGTDADGQADARMNGT
-424 DAPKVPA
+424 A
-431 GPSDAPNAP
+431 GT
-440 AGAPDASAAGAPDTP
+440 AG
-455 STPEDAPAAS
+455 
-465 VGVPLTPADAPNAP
+465 
-479 AREPGAGATEVGA
+479 
-492 TGTGAT
+492 
-498 EAGATRVETC
+498 C
-508 TVSLI
+508 TVSLV
-513 PYTYLLLDS
+513 PYTYPLLDS

-547 ALHEALIRTAVRVCA
+547 ALHEALIRTAVHVCVA
-562 DLRGQGHP
+562 LRDQGHP

-590 DLPAPGRGELLEAV
+590 GLPAPGRGELLEGV

-610 GETYGTGRAVAHALE
+610 GETYGAGRAVAQALE
-625 RVLVGT
+625 RVLVGA

-646 PAVEAETEV
+646 PAVEAETAA
-655 LSLPGPADAHEKAPR
+655 LSLPGPADTHERTPR

-679 ALDGRRELLLRR
+679 ALDRSRELLLRR

-697 PYAQEQEVTGAAGSE
+697 PYAQEQGVTGAAGTE
-712 GLTTRWQVRWTPAT
+712 GLTSRWQVRWTPAT

-731 AAGARGV
+731 AAGVRGV
-738 TPAQA
+738 TSAQA
-743 AEGVLRGR
+743 AEGVLRQR
-751 HATERAEGGPTAAQV
+751 HAAERAEDGPTAGQV
-766 VRGLTEAVT
+766 VRGLTEAAE

-804 GLDLLDRVA
+804 GLGLLDRIG
-813 AGHLPG
+813 AGHLQGP
-819 LGAPSAPSPSK
+819 AAPEDPSAP
-830 ASPDALAPLPTRIA
+830 DATAAARTARTA
-844 HAVELLTSAAV
+844 RAAELLTSAAV

-881 RVGGIRLADALARLA
+881 RVGGIRLTGALARLA

-909 VRVLTGHERA
+909 VRVVTGHEEA
-919 ETFGVRVASWVD
+919 GSFGVRVASWVD
-931 AAVDG
+931 GAVD
-936 SSRAAL
+936 SATRAAL
-942 TARLTGVLTAAG
+942 TARLTGVLTVAG
-954 PLLTVGVAALDPLLH
+954 PLLTVGVGTLDPLLN
-969 RVVELED
+969 RVVELD
-976 AAFLARLP
+976 DSAFLARLP

-1003 TVEERLGERVDI
+1003 TVEERLGERVDTL
-1015 ADADDPV
+1015 DADDPA
-1022 ESARRAVADLAA
+1022 ELARRTAADLAA
-1034 RDLLTRLGLPVPS
+1034 RALLTGLGLPVPPPAHDDRFPPPS
-1047 PVDTEGHAPSA
+1047 GNPAATCPTDAPNDA
-1058 HATAP
+1058 PANATAP
-1063 APPTASAPVAAFT
+1063 
-1076 TVPRPAAAS
+1076 
-1085 APVPPPSTP
+1085 ST
-1094 ASSSDATTGTA
+1094 G
-1105 GPSGSEPATITGT
+1105 
-1118 VRPSGPEPGTDT
+1118 
-1130 TTPAPADPARSRTA
+1130 TTPA
-1144 GTAPA
+1144 
-1149 TGSEAVPGTITG
+1149 
-1161 TVTGPSSGNGT
+1161 
-1172 DAATGTA
+1172 
-1179 APPTGLGTGTATV
+1179 

-1202 LVLGRRPDQLPSG
+1202 LVLGRRSDRLPPG

-1227 GAGRGEGSRGGLPM
+1227 GAGHGEGARSGLPDP
-1241 SGRGRGGREAPFP
+1241 SHGGGRGPRGGREPSFP

-1269 GVREEVLAAAAAT
+1269 GIREEVLAAAAVT
-1282 GRQDVLTELDPA
+1282 GRQDVLAELDPA
-1294 AATPSVELLRTVL
+1294 AATPSVELLRTIL

-1322 PLVRRLVDEL
+1322 PLVRHLVDEL

-1339 LRPALTGTM
+1339 LRPALTGAM
-1348 LARPTR
+1348 SPRPTR

-1380 VQVVPEKPVFR
+1380 VRVIPEKPVFR
-1391 SRARRSADWR
+1391 GRVRSSADWR

-1435 FLAFSTEVVDLTGHV
+1435 FLAFSTEIVDLTGHV

-1458 EVSVGGGTHIAAG
+1458 EVSVGGGTHIAAA
-1471 LRHARSLI
+1471 LRHARGLI
-1479 TVPSRTLVVVISDFE
+1479 TVPARTLVVVISDFE

-1499 GGLLSEV
+1499 GGLLAEV
-1506 RALVATGC
+1506 RALVNTGC